1 MLIVLK
7 WHSVCLLCLA
17 WFAVCSTSICCELQ
31 VAKRCKK
38 QQLGNHTRDAPTAF
52 PKRMHQN
59 INEQHE
65 GPHLW
70 LSAQIEESGL
80 QLQLPVTPP
89 QRSGGNLKLFVTVTC
104 WSSVWHVLRRRWN
117 HDWSCQAIEDCRI
130 PSTSAFGGIAVV
142 SLESMAT
149 HGSGTPGRRGSN
161 IFPNRSWPS
170 VWHRI
175 FWGNQLPIITST
187 VCVWQK
193 VHDLRKRHK
202 KVNSKKR
209 WAATTSSALLKSL
222 KPRFWCYLT
231 ITFTVICLSWFCCEE
246 FGVPLTGPLSA
257 PWVWGCHPP
266 PPQVLEHPRTCMA
279 QVGYGWNDQPLLNPF
294 GFFIYVDICWYPK
307 SGLVNYWDL
316 KNDQFAS
323 ASVPPFFSAKTT
335 WMMDGPDE
343 TWVWNNGGAMSPEVP
358 FLNPLLQCPLRRPKA
373 TGPAWESAPNILGAL
388 CWGEL

>member
-1 MLIVLK
+1 
-7 WHSVCLLCLA
+7 
-17 WFAVCSTSICCELQ
+17 
-31 VAKRCKK
+31 
-38 QQLGNHTRDAPTAF
+38 
-52 PKRMHQN
+52 
-59 INEQHE
+59 
-65 GPHLW
+65 
-70 LSAQIEESGL
+70 
-80 QLQLPVTPP
+80 
-89 QRSGGNLKLFVTVTC
+89 
-104 WSSVWHVLRRRWN
+104 
-117 HDWSCQAIEDCRI
+117 
-130 PSTSAFGGIAVV
+130 
-142 SLESMAT
+142 MAT

-161 IFPNRSWPS
+161 TFPNRSWPS
-170 VWHRI
+170 VGHRI
-175 FWGNQLPIITST
+175 FWGNQLPIIISI

-209 WAATTSSALLKSL
+209 WVATTSSALLKSL

-231 ITFTVICLSWFCCEE
+231 ITFTVICLSWFCCEN
-246 FGVPLTGPLSA
+246 FGVPFGSLSWCGSSGSMTGPLSA

-316 KNDQFAS
+316 LRLKEWPICRCIGA
-323 ASVPPFFSAKTT
+323 PFFSAKPT
-335 WMMDGPDE
+335 WVTDGPDE
-343 TWVWNNGGAMSPEVP
+343 TWVWNNGGVMSPEVP

-373 TGPAWESAPNILGAL
+373 TGPAWESAPNILGVL